1 MKKLTKEEKHD
12 VAHGVLRAFV
22 KHGHDLALYAEL
34 RRAAG
39 APFFGDDSTLG
50 VDFVTV
56 EGQVVRPVVKN
67 QQAGVQQ
74 IYVRGG
80 HGADVVHRFVLGGVG
95 VEVATEGDTVFFQG
109 RDDALARKVFRAVE
123 GHMFQEMRQTVLGI
137 VFEKRAGVTD
147 NVETGPFFGLFVVTE
162 VVGNAVGQLANHDVW
177 VRRQGTL
184 KVGLRKYALQEEQD
198 TEYG

>member
-1 MKKLTKEEKHD
+1 M
-12 VAHGVLRAFV
+12 
-22 KHGHDLALYAEL
+22 
-34 RRAAG
+34 
-39 APFFGDDSTLG
+39 
-50 VDFVTV
+50 
-56 EGQVVRPVVKN
+56 KN